1 MSPKDQPT
9 GRRRPWLKKRILIPV
24 VVSLATGAVIAIAPG
39 AEAAVPFP
47 VASLDGSGNNVAN
60 PTWGQAGRA
69 YARVGTTH
77 YADGI
82 GSQQTGP
89 NARSIS
95 NRLYNDANQNVFSE
109 RRVTQWGFVW
119 GQFLDHT
126 FGLRE
131 STGATATQANIP
143 FNASDPMETFTNNL
157 GVVPFT
163 RSAATPGTGT
173 STANPRQQTNT
184 ENSYIDAEVVY
195 GASNTR
201 LDWLRAGPLDGNPTN
216 NQANLLMSANNYLPR
231 ATARGN
237 ASNAPAMDHD
247 GRLAANP
254 GQAMVAGDPRAN
266 ENIALTAL
274 QTLFVREHNRIVA
287 ALPNVLSSSL
297 KFEIARRVVG
307 AEVQRITYEEFLPSV
322 GVRLPRYRGYDR
334 RADATL
340 SNEFATTAFR
350 AHSMV
355 HGEFEIDYEPGAY
368 TPEQLAL
375 FKGWGIQLIDEPDE
389 QALVI
394 PLSVAFGNPDLLE
407 AVGEGPVL
415 ESLGGER
422 QYRNDEQIDNT
433 RRSVLFQVPKPGMA
447 DPSACQTPVIDPECF
462 NGVVDLGALDVMRGR
477 DHGIPNYNELRRA
490 YGLAPRTDF
499 ASITGEAS
507 EAFPNDP
514 LIDPADPIDDPDTMD
529 FVEVRDADGVLLDL
543 DDPDSVENAVTGV
556 RRSPLAARLKA
567 LYGTPDAVDAFT
579 GMVAEPH
586 APGAELGELQQAIW
600 TEQFRA
606 LRDGDRFFYARDD
619 ALRTIRERF
628 GVSVLSLAEVV
639 AANTEVTIGDA
650 PFFVA
655 PE

>member
-1 MSPKDQPT
+1 MIRQRTMTYVCLMVATAAMVTGCVSPF
-9 GRRRPWLKKRILIPV
+9 
-24 VVSLATGAVIAIAPG
+24 APEHR
-39 AEAAVPFP
+39 ARVRFEART
-47 VASLDGSGNNVAN
+47 LDGSRNNRRN
-60 PTWGQAGRA
+60 TGWGKAGTPYRRLVG
-69 YARVGTTH
+69 ARYVDNVTVM
-77 YADGI
+77 AEW
-82 GSQQTGP
+82 P
-89 NARSIS
+89 NARTVS
-95 NRLYNDANQNVFSE
+95 NRVFNDTGVNLFSE
-109 RRVTQWGFVW
+109 NGNSQWVWSW
-119 GQFLDHT
+119 GQFLDHDL
-126 FGLRE
+126 GLRDGTPAE
-131 STGATATQANIP
+131 SLPIAYDAA
-143 FNASDPMETFTNNL
+143 DPLEEFTNDF
-157 GVVPFT
+157 GMIEFDRTP
-163 RSAATPGTGT
+163 AAPGGQ
-173 STANPRQQTNT
+173 AGAPRQQVNT
-184 ENSYIDAEVVY
+184 ISSYIDASNVY
-195 GASNTR
+195 GTTAER
-201 LDWLRAGPLDGNPTN
+201 LEWLRTGTVDGRLRDNEAT
-216 NQANLLMSANNYLPR
+216 LLTDNGYLPR
-231 ATARGN
+231 VTARGD
-237 ASNAPAMDHD
+237 SSTAPPMELMGALHGAPD
-247 GRLAANP
+247 RAV
-254 GQAMVAGDPRAN
+254 VAGDARAN

-433 RRSVLFQVPKPGMA
+433 MRSVLFQVPKPGMA

-543 DDPDSVENAVTGV
+543 DDPDAVENAVTGV